1 MKIRNLDDLRNATDE
16 TTVKTIVTEYMME
29 SIARNN
35 ILAKLEVDL
44 DEKDDTETITIAEL
58 HIALLSVWMD
68 YKGILPFF
76 TSDEKENAM
85 DCILEYYPKYFQMD
99 WSIMLP
105 IGTLDDPEGRIGKGI
120 SRTDARKAIRGQNA
134 NNDRRPIPCIC
145 VDTGKEY
152 RSFTQAAK
160 DIGGANSRQIM
171 DCCYGAR
178 NDIKGYRFKL
188 KERE

>member
-1 MKIRNLDDLRNATDE
+1 MYGTKKALSETVNKGIFASIKRWFLKHPGYGFDE
-16 TTVKTIVTEYMME
+16 LMDYILKHSKTMFNWVIE
-29 SIARNN
+29 
-35 ILAKLEVDL
+35 DP
-44 DEKDDTETITIAEL
+44 

-188 KERE
+188 KEGE

>member
-1 MKIRNLDDLRNATDE
+1 MYGTKKELSETVNKGIFASIKRWFLKHPGDGFDE
-16 TTVKTIVTEYMME
+16 LMDYILKHSKTMFNWVIE
-29 SIARNN
+29 
-35 ILAKLEVDL
+35 DP
-44 DEKDDTETITIAEL
+44 

-120 SRTDARKAIRGQNA
+120 SRTDARKAIRGQNT

-145 VDTGKEY
+145 VDAGKEY

-160 DIGGANSRQIM
+160 DIGANSRQIM
-171 DCCYGAR
+171 DCCYGVR

-188 KERE
+188 KEGE